1 VFVNVSATSL
11 AFPSTDVGSTS
22 SPKTATV
29 ANLGD
34 LPLVFATNPTYT
46 VNFSENTGDENLC
59 ALSTS
64 LAAGTL
70 CDVSVEFTPQ
80 SAGSLSASIV
90 VTNNS
95 LNLTATTQSVAVS
108 GTGIVVAD
116 TTAVAVSTNP
126 TTVVLGQPI
135 TVTAIVTDTTEGHTA
150 IIPTGGV
157 TFMDPLDRR
166 RSRSTAAV
174 PSP

>member
-1 VFVNVSATSL
+1 M
-11 AFPSTDVGSTS
+11 
-22 SPKTATV
+22 

-34 LPLVFATNPTYT
+34 LPLVFATVPTYT
-46 VNFSENTGDENLC
+46 ANFSETRGDENLC

-64 LAAGTL
+64 LVAGTL

-80 SAGSLSASIV
+80 SAGSLSAGIV

-95 LNLTATTQSVAVS
+95 LNLTATTQNVAVS

-126 TTVVLGQPI
+126 TAANIGQPLS
-135 TVTAIVTDTTEGHTA
+135 VTATVTDTTAGH
-150 IIPTGGV
+150 
-157 TFMDPLDRR
+157 RQ
-166 RSRSTAAV
+166 
-174 PSP
+174 PSPPGA